1 MIFSE
6 GYSGFYLHDPIELTV
21 DSVSDIHHWGGTVLG
36 SSRGGFDL
44 DRITAAVKKAGY
56 NQLYIIGGDGTHRG
70 AHTLYKHFREQGLNI
85 SVACVPK
92 TVDNDIAFIDR
103 SFGFTTA
110 VEEAQAAIR
119 SAKTEAKCA
128 PNGIGI
134 VKLMGRSSGYIAAH
148 STLASGDVDVC
159 LIPEVPTVLEGP
171 DSFLAHVGRV
181 LEKRGHAVIVVAEG
195 VGEQLLL
202 DDATKVEHD
211 ASGNIKLPPIAP
223 WLKDR
228 VVAYFKA
235 RDTTVN
241 VKVLDPSYMIRSVR
255 ANASDSLYCM
265 LLAQNVVHGV
275 MAGYTGFSVALVN
288 NRLVYLPMTSITKN
302 SPAFMD
308 PRGRTWE
315 RILSA
320 TRQPNTVPER
330 AEKAK

>member
-1 MIFSE
+1 M
-6 GYSGFYLHDPIELTV
+6 YV
-21 DSVSDIHHWGGTVLG
+21 
-36 SSRGGFDL
+36 
-44 DRITAAVKKAGY
+44 
-56 NQLYIIGGDGTHRG
+56 IGGDGSHRG
-70 AHTLYKHFREQGLNI
+70 AHALYEHFRSLGLNI

-103 SFGFTTA
+103 SFGFATA
-110 VEEAQAAIR
+110 VEEAQRAIL

-148 STLASGDVDVC
+148 ATLASGDADVC
-159 LIPEVPTVLEGP
+159 LIPEVPTVLDGP
-171 DSFLAHVGRV
+171 TGCLGHVQRV
-181 LEKRGHAVIVVAEG
+181 LEARGHAVVVVAEG

-202 DDATKVEHD
+202 DPTRKDIERD
-211 ASGNIKLPPIAP
+211 ASGNVKLPPIAP

-228 VVAYFKA
+228 VVEFFEAQGI
-235 RDTTVN
+235 TVN
-241 VKVLDPSYMIRSVR
+241 VKVLDPSYMIRSVK

-302 SPAFMD
+302 SPAFMN

-320 TRQPNTVPER
+320 TRQPNTMVDD
-330 AEKAK
+330 KAPAKKSEDPSE